1 MKLGTVYDITF
12 STNRADT
19 GALSSADS
27 TPVVRVTENGVNLAY
42 LPTVSTLSTWV
53 YLVSIDT
60 AWANGFEVWKRYS
73 VYCTATVN
81 AIDWATGL
89 DSFTVETRSIDD
101 VLPTT
106 SYTTPPTAEAIRT
119 ELSPELLLIT
129 TNLDA
134 KVSEAGWAGGGL
146 TTEEHNKLFS
156 LENSTGG
163 GGFSSQAI
171 QTSISN
177 AKKAIMDRI
186 DEIKPTDL
194 SGIETKLNDID
205 SHITLA
211 FDTTIDTIKQESIEV
226 SSDIIRK
233 SKDLETSN
241 VKTRNLVRQKT
252 EKINKKL
259 DKDEKD
265 EKEWDE
271 VLELL
276 KEIKEEQEDNEL
288 LDFLDDIEAK
298 DIETLLT

>member
-1 MKLGTVYDITF
+1 M
-12 STNRADT
+12 
-19 GALSSADS
+19 
-27 TPVVRVTENGVNLAY
+27 
-42 LPTVSTLSTWV
+42 
-53 YLVSIDT
+53 
-60 AWANGFEVWKRYS
+60 
-73 VYCTATVN
+73 
-81 AIDWATGL
+81 
-89 DSFTVETRSIDD
+89 
-101 VLPTT
+101 PTT

-134 KVSEAGWAGGGL
+134 KVSEAGWTGGWL
-146 TTEEHNKLFS
+146 TTEEHEKLFS

-194 SGIETKLNDID
+194 SGIETKLNETN
-205 SHITLA
+205 SHIDIA
-211 FDTTIDTIKQESIEV
+211 KWEIIDTIKQESIEV
-226 SSDIIRK
+226 SSDVIRK
-233 SKDLETSN
+233 TKDLETSN

>member
-1 MKLGTVYDITF
+1 MAKLSLSYPETWLTIYISIKDRDTWIEEFSGVMTEVSKVYKYDFVEVAWIDYIYVATC
-12 STNRADT
+12 T
-19 GALSSADS
+19 GYDDM
-27 TPVVRVTENGVNLAY
+27 TGVIYAE
-42 LPTVSTLSTWV
+42 S
-53 YLVSIDT
+53 
-60 AWANGFEVWKRYS
+60 
-73 VYCTATVN
+73 
-81 AIDWATGL
+81 
-89 DSFTVETRSIDD
+89 
-101 VLPTT
+101 TT
-106 SYTTPPTAEAIRT
+106 S
-119 ELSPELLLIT
+119 
-129 TNLDA
+129 
-134 KVSEAGWAGGGL
+134 GWL
-146 TTEEHNKLFS
+146 TTEEHTKLFS

-194 SGIETKLNDID
+194 SGIETKLNETN
-205 SHITLA
+205 SHIDIA
-211 FDTTIDTIKQESIEV
+211 KWEIIDTIKQESIEV
-226 SSDIIRK
+226 SSDVIRK
-233 SKDLETSN
+233 TKDLETSN

>member
-1 MKLGTVYDITF
+1 MAKLSLSYPETWLTISIYIKDRDTWIEEFSGVMTEVSKVYKYDFVEVAWIDYIYIA
-12 STNRADT
+12 SCT
-19 GALSSADS
+19 GYDDM
-27 TPVVRVTENGVNLAY
+27 TGVIYAE
-42 LPTVSTLSTWV
+42 S
-53 YLVSIDT
+53 
-60 AWANGFEVWKRYS
+60 
-73 VYCTATVN
+73 
-81 AIDWATGL
+81 
-89 DSFTVETRSIDD
+89 
-101 VLPTT
+101 TT
-106 SYTTPPTAEAIRT
+106 S
-119 ELSPELLLIT
+119 
-129 TNLDA
+129 
-134 KVSEAGWAGGGL
+134 GWL
-146 TTEEHNKLFS
+146 TTEEHTKLFS

-194 SGIETKLNDID
+194 SGIENTLNETN
-205 SHITLA
+205 SHIDIA
-211 FDTTIDTIKQESIEV
+211 KEEIIDTIKETEIEV
-226 SSDIIRK
+226 CSDIIRK
-233 SKDLETSN
+233 SKDLEKSN

>member
-1 MKLGTVYDITF
+1 MAKLSLSYPETWLTISISLKDRDTWIEEFSGVMTEVSKVYKYDFVEVAWIDYIYVA
-12 STNRADT
+12 SCT
-19 GALSSADS
+19 GYDDM
-27 TPVVRVTENGVNLAY
+27 TGVIYAE
-42 LPTVSTLSTWV
+42 S
-53 YLVSIDT
+53 
-60 AWANGFEVWKRYS
+60 
-73 VYCTATVN
+73 
-81 AIDWATGL
+81 
-89 DSFTVETRSIDD
+89 
-101 VLPTT
+101 TT
-106 SYTTPPTAEAIRT
+106 S
-119 ELSPELLLIT
+119 
-129 TNLDA
+129 
-134 KVSEAGWAGGGL
+134 GWL
-146 TTEEHNKLFS
+146 TTEEHTKLFS

-177 AKKAIMDRI
+177 AKKAIIDRI

-194 SGIETKLNDID
+194 SGIENTLNEISSQNDIAKWE
-205 SHITLA
+205 I
-211 FDTTIDTIKQESIEV
+211 IDTIKQESIEV
-226 SSDIIRK
+226 SSDVIRK

>member
-1 MKLGTVYDITF
+1 MAKLSLSYPETWLTISISLKDRDTWIEEFSGVMTEVSKVYKYDFVEVAWIDYIYVATC
-12 STNRADT
+12 T
-19 GALSSADS
+19 GYDDM
-27 TPVVRVTENGVNLAY
+27 TGVIYTE
-42 LPTVSTLSTWV
+42 S
-53 YLVSIDT
+53 
-60 AWANGFEVWKRYS
+60 
-73 VYCTATVN
+73 
-81 AIDWATGL
+81 
-89 DSFTVETRSIDD
+89 
-101 VLPTT
+101 TT
-106 SYTTPPTAEAIRT
+106 S
-119 ELSPELLLIT
+119 
-129 TNLDA
+129 
-134 KVSEAGWAGGGL
+134 GWL

-177 AKKAIMDRI
+177 AKKAIIDRI

-194 SGIETKLNDID
+194 SGIETKLNETN
-205 SHITLA
+205 SHIDIA
-211 FDTTIDTIKQESIEV
+211 KWEIIDTIKQESIEV
-226 SSDIIRK
+226 SSDVIRK

-259 DKDEKD
+259 DKEEKD
-265 EKEWDE
+265 EEEWDE

>member
-1 MKLGTVYDITF
+1 MAKLSLSYPETWLTISIYIKDRDTWIEEFSGVMTEVSKVYKYDFVEVAWIDYIYIA
-12 STNRADT
+12 SCT
-19 GALSSADS
+19 GYDDM
-27 TPVVRVTENGVNLAY
+27 TGVIYAE
-42 LPTVSTLSTWV
+42 S
-53 YLVSIDT
+53 
-60 AWANGFEVWKRYS
+60 
-73 VYCTATVN
+73 
-81 AIDWATGL
+81 
-89 DSFTVETRSIDD
+89 
-101 VLPTT
+101 TT
-106 SYTTPPTAEAIRT
+106 S
-119 ELSPELLLIT
+119 
-129 TNLDA
+129 
-134 KVSEAGWAGGGL
+134 GWL
-146 TTEEHNKLFS
+146 TTEEHEKLFS

-194 SGIETKLNDID
+194 SGIENTLNEISSQNDIAKWE
-205 SHITLA
+205 I
-211 FDTTIDTIKQESIEV
+211 IDTIKQESIEV

-233 SKDLETSN
+233 TKDLEKSN

>member
-1 MKLGTVYDITF
+1 MAKLSLSYPETWLTISIYIKDRDTWIEEFSGVMTEVSKVYKYDFVEVAWIDYIYIA
-12 STNRADT
+12 SCT
-19 GALSSADS
+19 GYDDM
-27 TPVVRVTENGVNLAY
+27 TGVIYAE
-42 LPTVSTLSTWV
+42 S
-53 YLVSIDT
+53 
-60 AWANGFEVWKRYS
+60 
-73 VYCTATVN
+73 
-81 AIDWATGL
+81 
-89 DSFTVETRSIDD
+89 
-101 VLPTT
+101 TT
-106 SYTTPPTAEAIRT
+106 S
-119 ELSPELLLIT
+119 
-129 TNLDA
+129 
-134 KVSEAGWAGGGL
+134 GWL
-146 TTEEHNKLFS
+146 TTEEHEKLFS

-186 DEIKPTDL
+186 DEINPTDL
-194 SGIETKLNDID
+194 SGIENTLNETN
-205 SHITLA
+205 SHIDIA
-211 FDTTIDTIKQESIEV
+211 KEEIIDTIKETEIEV
-226 SSDIIRK
+226 CSDIIRK
-233 SKDLETSN
+233 SKDLEKSN

>member
-1 MKLGTVYDITF
+1 MAKLSLSYPETWLTISIYIKYRDTWIEEFSGVMTEVSKVYKYDFVEVAWIDYIYIA
-12 STNRADT
+12 SCT
-19 GALSSADS
+19 GYDDM
-27 TPVVRVTENGVNLAY
+27 TGVIYAE
-42 LPTVSTLSTWV
+42 S
-53 YLVSIDT
+53 
-60 AWANGFEVWKRYS
+60 
-73 VYCTATVN
+73 
-81 AIDWATGL
+81 
-89 DSFTVETRSIDD
+89 
-101 VLPTT
+101 TT
-106 SYTTPPTAEAIRT
+106 S
-119 ELSPELLLIT
+119 
-129 TNLDA
+129 
-134 KVSEAGWAGGGL
+134 GWL
-146 TTEEHNKLFS
+146 TTEEHEKLFS

-186 DEIKPTDL
+186 DEINPTDL
-194 SGIETKLNDID
+194 SGIENTLNETN
-205 SHITLA
+205 SHIDIA
-211 FDTTIDTIKQESIEV
+211 KEEIIDTIKETEIEV
-226 SSDIIRK
+226 CSDIIRK
-233 SKDLETSN
+233 SKDLEKSN

>member
-1 MKLGTVYDITF
+1 MAKLSLSYPETWLTISISLKDRDTWIEAFSGVMTEVSKVYKYDFVEVAWIDYIYVA
-12 STNRADT
+12 SCT
-19 GALSSADS
+19 GYDDM
-27 TPVVRVTENGVNLAY
+27 TGVIYAE
-42 LPTVSTLSTWV
+42 S
-53 YLVSIDT
+53 
-60 AWANGFEVWKRYS
+60 
-73 VYCTATVN
+73 
-81 AIDWATGL
+81 
-89 DSFTVETRSIDD
+89 
-101 VLPTT
+101 TT
-106 SYTTPPTAEAIRT
+106 S
-119 ELSPELLLIT
+119 
-129 TNLDA
+129 
-134 KVSEAGWAGGGL
+134 GWL
-146 TTEEHNKLFS
+146 TTEEHTKLFS

-177 AKKAIMDRI
+177 AKKAIIDRI

-194 SGIETKLNDID
+194 SGIENTLNEISSQNDIAKWE
-205 SHITLA
+205 I
-211 FDTTIDTIKQESIEV
+211 IDTIKQESIEV
-226 SSDIIRK
+226 SSDVIRK

>member
-1 MKLGTVYDITF
+1 MAKLSLSYPETWLTIYISIKDRDTWIEAFSGVMTEVSKVYKYDFVEVAWIDYIYVA
-12 STNRADT
+12 SCT
-19 GALSSADS
+19 GYDDM
-27 TPVVRVTENGVNLAY
+27 TGVIYAE
-42 LPTVSTLSTWV
+42 S
-53 YLVSIDT
+53 
-60 AWANGFEVWKRYS
+60 
-73 VYCTATVN
+73 
-81 AIDWATGL
+81 
-89 DSFTVETRSIDD
+89 
-101 VLPTT
+101 TT
-106 SYTTPPTAEAIRT
+106 S
-119 ELSPELLLIT
+119 
-129 TNLDA
+129 
-134 KVSEAGWAGGGL
+134 GWL
-146 TTEEHNKLFS
+146 TTEEHTKLFS

-177 AKKAIMDRI
+177 AKKAIIDRI

-194 SGIETKLNDID
+194 SGIENTLNEISSQNDIAKWE
-205 SHITLA
+205 I
-211 FDTTIDTIKQESIEV
+211 IDTIKQESIEV
-226 SSDIIRK
+226 SSDVIRK

-265 EKEWDE
+265 EEEWDE